1 MVRKRQ
7 SANWYIGVDISSETL
22 DVSILT
28 PGNEKQIAHRRF
40 SNDISGCKEILTWL
54 KSSKVKASRCWF
66 CMEHTGV
73 YGLELSCFLEK
84 KKIAYTQYSPLH
96 IKRMMGVI
104 RGKNDK
110 ADSKMIAQFAYLY
123 RDRLEVTKMASKTLI
138 SLRVLLNHRSSLVN
152 RKSSLK
158 REVHYLSR
166 TRLITDVS
174 FVNRSI
180 DREMNWLENEIEQ
193 TENEMLELI
202 NMDESVKTNYDL
214 ISSITGIGLVVAT
227 SFLIQTRNFKG
238 FDSGRQLAC
247 YTGSAPFEYQSG
259 SSIRGKTKT
268 HPIANRHLKA
278 LLTNSAY
285 SALRYD
291 PEIKHY
297 YDRKIAE
304 GKAPM
309 SVINAIRCKQIYR
322 MFSVVK
328 RGTPFIK
335 AVKE

>member
-1 MVRKRQ
+1 MVRKKQ
-7 SANWYIGVDISSETL
+7 SINWYIGVDISSETL
-22 DVSILT
+22 DVSVLT
-28 PGNEKQIAHRRF
+28 PGKEKQIAHRRF
-40 SNDISGCKEILTWL
+40 SNDISGCKEILSWL
-54 KSSKVKASRCWF
+54 KSSKVRASQCWF
-66 CMEHTGV
+66 CMEHTGI
-73 YGLELSCFLEK
+73 YGLEVSCFLEK
-84 KKIAYTQYSPLH
+84 KKIAYTMYSPLH
-96 IKRMMGVI
+96 IKRMMGVV

-123 RDRLEVTKMASKTLI
+123 RDRLQVTKMACKTLI
-138 SLRVLLNHRSSLVN
+138 SLRVLLNHRNSLVG
-152 RKSSLK
+152 RRSSLK
-158 REVHYLSR
+158 REIHHLSR
-166 TRLITDVS
+166 TRLVTDVN

-180 DREMNWLENEIEQ
+180 ERELDWLESEIER
-193 TENEMLELI
+193 TENEMLEFI
-202 NMDESVKTNYDL
+202 SQDEGVKSNYDL
-214 ISSITGIGLVVAT
+214 INSIPGIGLVVA
-227 SFLIQTRNFKG
+227 SAFLIQTRNFTG

-297 YDRKIAE
+297 YDRKTAE

-335 AVKE
+335 TVQG